1 VSLAEQV
8 AELERELARTKE
20 ALKDAEDEHDA
31 AREEADD
38 LRVDLAAAER
48 ELANRDNELP
58 AGLARIIKPWL
69 TKTAVASRAELI
81 DALPR
86 EHEALAQFLRAIA

>member
-20 ALKDAEDEHDA
+20 ALKEEVDYLRAE
-31 AREEADD
+31 
-38 LRVDLAAAER
+38 LRGAER

-86 EHEALAQFLRAIA
+86 EHEALAQFLRAIQ